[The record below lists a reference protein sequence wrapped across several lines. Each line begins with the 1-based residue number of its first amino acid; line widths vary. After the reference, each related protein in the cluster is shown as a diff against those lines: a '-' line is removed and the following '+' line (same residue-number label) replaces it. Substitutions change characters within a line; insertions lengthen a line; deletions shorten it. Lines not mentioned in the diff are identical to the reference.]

1 MIVVFGACKCK
12 DDLWRLFFSSLFLT
26 FFCLSDGFNI
36 PCQHAIPEKVL
47 VSPEVQLS
55 VDFFAITAHVFFPP
69 ESLPPLQRVRVIAY
83 VFIVLSFWLM

>member
-12 DDLWRLFFSSLFLT
+12 DDLWRLFFSSLFFT

-55 VDFFAITAHVFFPP
+55 VDF
-69 ESLPPLQRVRVIAY
+69 SL
-83 VFIVLSFWLM
+83 